1 MLELR
6 NERLSQLPEGSQL
19 ESDDEEE
26 IYSQVLINERYE
38 KYGFKRGTGPVIKKR
53 QLSSS
58 EGPTQRLLVENLRT
72 EVAKHVTDME
82 DRMKRQDEMMKRQ
95 EEMMKEQ
102 NDRLKRQDELIQQL
116 LQQLNPLSNHPGPLL
131 QRQNGPPS
139 PSPPPAPSTTMI

>member
-19 ESDDEEE
+19 QSDDEEE

-53 QLSSS
+53 QLCNS
-58 EGPTQRLLVENLRT
+58 EGHTQRLLVENLRA
-72 EVAKHVTDME
+72 EVVQHVTNVE
-82 DRMKRQDEMMKRQ
+82 DRIKLQDEMMKL
-95 EEMMKEQ
+95 Q
-102 NDRLKRQDELIQQL
+102 NERLKRQDELIQQL
-116 LQQLNPLSNHPGPLL
+116 LQQLNPPSNHPGLSL

-139 PSPPPAPSTTMI
+139 PPPPPPAPSATMI